1 MIHPKTLVKT
11 GLVVLEGVNRQMMD
25 EAKTCDI
32 IFFYDIIIVFYISGT
47 MYMMRED
54 IDQSIIVMEAGLLR
68 VGIRK
73 GQMDVGKND
82 IKPYSLYIFK
92 STTILKWN
100 MTPSSSS
107 HLQNRDG
114 WRDFCT
120 IFKHSFYQDS
130 ISLYILTHFS
140 FWPHWI
146 L

>member
-25 EAKTCDI
+25 EAKTYDR

-92 STTILKWN
+92 STTILK
-100 MTPSSSS
+100 
-107 HLQNRDG
+107 
-114 WRDFCT
+114 
-120 IFKHSFYQDS
+120 
-130 ISLYILTHFS
+130 
-140 FWPHWI
+140 
-146 L
+146 